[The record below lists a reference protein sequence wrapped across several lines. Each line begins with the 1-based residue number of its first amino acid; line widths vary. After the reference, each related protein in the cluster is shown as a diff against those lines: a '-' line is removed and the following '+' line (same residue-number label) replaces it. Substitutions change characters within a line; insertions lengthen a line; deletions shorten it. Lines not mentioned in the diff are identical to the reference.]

1 MEKKVTS
8 HRVNIDISQAF
19 GALYDHFWDG
29 DLLEVKLVSDLTF
42 DYTLPQHNVI
52 SVVILLKATYCFVL
66 RAR

>member
-29 DLLEVKLVSDLTF
+29 DILEVKLVSDLTF
-42 DYTLPQHNVI
+42 DYTLPG
-52 SVVILLKATYCFVL
+52 SILVS
-66 RAR
+66 